1 MHSLRICA
9 YWTTCMWHYLTGS
22 WQVALA
28 SWHWHT
34 SSIPVYMLL
43 DTILYHRW
51 QVTPTRWHWH
61 TYCMSE
67 YMYLLNDTIWQ
78 NIVYGDTWLTLVDIW
93 HASIQ
98 LASDTHFVKYLPQCL
113 AVIWWHDTSCQF
125 YSCHIKQSLMTGVLC
140 IEFMLTLYNIVYSG

>member
-1 MHSLRICA
+1 MHSLCVCA
-9 YWTTCMWHYLTGS
+9 HWTTCMWHYLTGS

-34 SSIPVYMLL
+34 SSIPVYCCLTLYYTTGGKWHPL
-43 DTILYHRW
+43 DYTDTHIAC
-51 QVTPTRWHWH
+51 Q
-61 TYCMSE
+61 E
-67 YMYLLNDTIWQ
+67 YIYLLNDTIWQ

-113 AVIWWHDTSCQF
+113 AVIWHDTSCQF

>member
-51 QVTPTRWHWH
+51 QVTPTRLHWH
-61 TYCMSE
+61 TYCMSRV
-67 YMYLLNDTIWQ
+67 YISIKWHYLTEHSVWWHMIDT
-78 NIVYGDTWLTLVDIW
+78 GRHLTCQHTSSKW
-93 HASIQ
+93 
-98 LASDTHFVKYLPQCL
+98 HFVKHLPKCL
-113 AVIWWHDTSCQF
+113 AVIWHDTGWQF
-125 YSCHIKQSLMTGVLC
+125 YSCHIMQYMSLLTGVLC
-140 IEFMLTLYNIVYSG
+140 IGFVLTLYNIVYSG